1 MSSKTTTAPKTS
13 DEPDVTTGRVAIT
26 LPGLSSTTLSLRK
39 ITLMTMHWD
48 TYLVR
53 LNPDVNCMDAWQE
66 RLYRKDAITEGFI
79 RPQAQEMALALEDS
93 RNVLHSLNLIYR
105 QGASTN
111 PDQIIKHVEPRIRLM
126 AIQDQYDRVPCEAPL
141 MMWDHLDEL
150 TRDVL
155 SKKPTKKQ
163 IMELRY
169 KCIQML
175 DDPHDKIDWETDKE
189 IHRTVSVMNTVL
201 QDWELN
207 KDYPLRFYP
216 YKPVTFDRYSI

>member
-13 DEPDVTTGRVAIT
+13 DEPDVMTGRVAIT
-26 LPGLSSTTLSLRK
+26 LPVLSSTTLSLRK

-53 LNPDVNCMDAWQE
+53 LNPDVSSMDAWQE

-93 RNVLHSLNLIYR
+93 RNILHSLNLIYR
-105 QGASTN
+105 RGASLN

-126 AIQDQYDRVPCEAPL
+126 AIQDQYDSVPCEAPL
-141 MMWDHLDEL
+141 MMWDHLDKL

-175 DDPHDKIDWETDKE
+175 DSPLEKIDWETNKE

-216 YKPVTFDRYSI
+216 YKPDRFDRYSI

>member
-1 MSSKTTTAPKTS
+1 
-13 DEPDVTTGRVAIT
+13 
-26 LPGLSSTTLSLRK
+26 
-39 ITLMTMHWD
+39 
-48 TYLVR
+48 
-53 LNPDVNCMDAWQE
+53 
-66 RLYRKDAITEGFI
+66 
-79 RPQAQEMALALEDS
+79 
-93 RNVLHSLNLIYR
+93 
-105 QGASTN
+105 
-111 PDQIIKHVEPRIRLM
+111 
-126 AIQDQYDRVPCEAPL
+126 

-189 IHRTVSVMNTVL
+189 IHRTVWSLNGVL
-201 QDWELN
+201 RDWELN

-216 YKPVTFDRYSI
+216 YKPVKFNRYSI

>member
-1 MSSKTTTAPKTS
+1 
-13 DEPDVTTGRVAIT
+13 
-26 LPGLSSTTLSLRK
+26 
-39 ITLMTMHWD
+39 MTMHWN

-53 LNPDVNCMDAWQE
+53 LNPDVNDMDAWQE
-66 RLYRKDAITEGFI
+66 RLYRRDAITEGFI

-93 RNVLHSLNLIYR
+93 RNVLHSLNLNPINQR
-105 QGASTN
+105 GASTN
-111 PDQIIKHVEPRIRLM
+111 PDQIIKHAQPRIRLM
-126 AIQDQYDRVPCEAPL
+126 AIQDQYDSVPCEAPL

-175 DDPHDKIDWETDKE
+175 DSPLEKIDWETNKE

-216 YKPVTFDRYSI
+216 YKPDRFDRYSI

>member
-1 MSSKTTTAPKTS
+1 
-13 DEPDVTTGRVAIT
+13 
-26 LPGLSSTTLSLRK
+26 
-39 ITLMTMHWD
+39 
-48 TYLVR
+48 
-53 LNPDVNCMDAWQE
+53 MDAWQE
-66 RLYRKDAITEGFI
+66 RLYRRDAITEGFI

-93 RNVLHSLNLIYR
+93 RNVLHSLNLNPINQR
-105 QGASTN
+105 GASTN

-126 AIQDQYDRVPCEAPL
+126 AIQDQYDSVPCEAPL
-141 MMWDHLDEL
+141 MMRDHLDEL

-175 DDPHDKIDWETDKE
+175 DVPLEKIDYESDKE
-189 IHRTVSVMNTVL
+189 IHRTVWAMNAVL
-201 QDWELN
+201 RDWELN

-216 YKPVTFDRYSI
+216 YKPDRFDRYSI

>member
-1 MSSKTTTAPKTS
+1 M
-13 DEPDVTTGRVAIT
+13 
-26 LPGLSSTTLSLRK
+26 LPVLSSTTLSLRK

-53 LNPDVNCMDAWQE
+53 LNPDVSGMDAWQE

-79 RPQAQEMALALEDS
+79 RPQAQERALELEDS
-93 RNVLHSLNLIYR
+93 RNILHSLNLIYR
-105 QGASTN
+105 RGASLN

-126 AIQDQYDRVPCEAPL
+126 AIQDQYDSVPCEAPL

-175 DDPHDKIDWETDKE
+175 DGPHDKIDWKTDKE

-201 QDWELN
+201 RDWELN
-207 KDYPLRFYP
+207 KDYPLCFYP
-216 YKPVTFDRYSI
+216 YKPDRFDRYSI

>member
-1 MSSKTTTAPKTS
+1 
-13 DEPDVTTGRVAIT
+13 
-26 LPGLSSTTLSLRK
+26 
-39 ITLMTMHWD
+39 MHWD

-53 LNPDVNCMDAWQE
+53 LNPDVSGMDAWQE

-79 RPQAQEMALALEDS
+79 RPQAQEMALELENS

-126 AIQDQYDRVPCEAPL
+126 AIQDQYDSVPCEAPL

-175 DDPHDKIDWETDKE
+175 DGPLEKIDWETNKE

-201 QDWELN
+201 RDWELG
-207 KDYPLRFYP
+207 KDYPLCFHP
-216 YKPVTFDRYSI
+216 YKPERFNRYSI

>member
-1 MSSKTTTAPKTS
+1 
-13 DEPDVTTGRVAIT
+13 
-26 LPGLSSTTLSLRK
+26 
-39 ITLMTMHWD
+39 MTMHWD

-53 LNPDVNCMDAWQE
+53 LNPDVNGMDAWQE
-66 RLYRKDAITEGFI
+66 RLYRRDAITEGFI
-79 RPQAQEMALALEDS
+79 RPQAQEMARALEDS

-105 QGASTN
+105 HSASTN
-111 PDQIIKHVEPRIRLM
+111 PDEIIKRVTPRIRLM

-175 DDPHDKIDWETDKE
+175 DGPLETIDWETNKE

-201 QDWELN
+201 QDWELG
-207 KDYPLRFYP
+207 KDYPLCFHP
-216 YKPVTFDRYSI
+216 YKPERFDRYSI

>member
-1 MSSKTTTAPKTS
+1 M
-13 DEPDVTTGRVAIT
+13 TGRVAIT
-26 LPGLSSTTLSLRK
+26 LPVLSSTTLSLRK

-53 LNPDVNCMDAWQE
+53 LNPDVSSMDAWQE

-79 RPQAQEMALALEDS
+79 RPQAQEMALELEDS

-105 QGASTN
+105 RGASTN
-111 PDQIIKHVEPRIRLM
+111 PDQIIKHAQPRIRLM
-126 AIQDQYDRVPCEAPL
+126 AIQDQYDSVPCEAPL

-155 SKKPTKKQ
+155 SKTPTKKQ

-175 DDPHDKIDWETDKE
+175 DGPLEKIDWETNKE

-216 YKPVTFDRYSI
+216 YKPDRFDRYSI